1 MGWLDLLA
9 VQGTL
14 QSLLQHHSSEA
25 SILQCSAFFIVQLS
39 HIKLVPKTYLEQSYT
54 LQDCKE
60 IKAVNPKRNESWIF
74 MGRTDAEAET
84 PILWPPDAKNR
95 LIGKTLILGKIEGR
109 RRRGQQKMR
118 WLDGRWLHGITD
130 SMDMSL
136 NRLWELGWQT
146 GKPGVQ

>member
-1 MGWLDLLA
+1 
-9 VQGTL
+9 
-14 QSLLQHHSSEA
+14 
-25 SILQCSAFFIVQLS
+25 
-39 HIKLVPKTYLEQSYT
+39 
-54 LQDCKE
+54 
-60 IKAVNPKRNESWIF
+60 

-95 LIGKTLILGKIEGR
+95 LFGKTLMLEKIEGR

-136 NRLWELGWQT
+136 SRLRDGDGQGSLVCSSAWALKEPDTTERL
-146 GKPGVQ
+146 K